1 MDKDTKGMDKNI
13 EGTGEGIQGILD
25 SILHELMTMNILTSI
40 RMFNRIKL
48 SSEEAEFV
56 KEIASIPF
64 DDEDTEDQST

>member
-13 EGTGEGIQGILD
+13 EGTGESIEGILD
-25 SILHELMTMNILTSI
+25 SILHELTTMNILTSI
-40 RMFNRIKL
+40 RMSNGIKM